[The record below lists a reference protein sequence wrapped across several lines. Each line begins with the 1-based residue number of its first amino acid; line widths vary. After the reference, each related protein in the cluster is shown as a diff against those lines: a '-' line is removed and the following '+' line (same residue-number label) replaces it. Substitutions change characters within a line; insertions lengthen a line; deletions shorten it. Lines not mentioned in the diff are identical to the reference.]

1 MLLLIE
7 KYLYL
12 LCFLVVNMVKYMRKL
27 ISEDVDKQIHDMQI
41 KIQQTFGMPVSY
53 VKASKVVAW
62 KSQQYN
68 INLTAEKLM
77 KIIGS

>member
-1 MLLLIE
+1 M
-7 KYLYL
+7 
-12 LCFLVVNMVKYMRKL
+12 CFIVVNMVKYIHKL
-27 ISEDVDKQIHDMQI
+27 ISEDADKQIRDMQK
-41 KIQQTFGMPVSY
+41 KIQETFGMPVSY

>member
-1 MLLLIE
+1 
-7 KYLYL
+7 
-12 LCFLVVNMVKYMRKL
+12 MVKYIRKL
-27 ISEDVDKQIHDMQI
+27 ISENADKQIVEMQK
-41 KIQQTFGMPVSY
+41 KIQETFGMPVSY

-68 INLTAEKLM
+68 VNLTAEKLM

>member
-1 MLLLIE
+1 MGNYIH
-7 KYLYL
+7 
-12 LCFLVVNMVKYMRKL
+12 KL
-27 ISEDVDKQIHDMQI
+27 ISNDVDKQISNMQK
-41 KIQQTFGMPVSY
+41 KIQETFGMPISY

-77 KIIGS
+77 KIIGG